1 MSRNRRIG
9 PRSSDKALLK
19 QDGRT
24 RIARLLRDC
33 RAALIEHIGGDPNP
47 AEKLLIEQA
56 AVKVARLQLGSE
68 RVLEN
73 PADSDFGHWLSWSES
88 LRRDLISLGLES
100 RKEATP
106 RLFDILNRDKP

>member
-1 MSRNRRIG
+1 MKSRPG
-9 PRSSDKALLK
+9 PRSTAQSLLA

-33 RAALIEHIGGDPNP
+33 RAALIEHVGGNPNP
-47 AEKLLIEQA
+47 AEALIIEQA

-73 PADSDFGHWLSWSES
+73 PVDSDFGHWLSWSES
-88 LRRDLISLGLES
+88 LRRDLIALGLES
-100 RKEATP
+100 RKGEPIDLA
-106 RLFDILNRDKP
+106 RYIRERDAS